1 MSALFHLRLQDVGN
15 ALGDCERGRD
25 FEDGATAPMLTRAV
39 NVEHGDSHYERYS
52 VFDSWTENGFAYIAV
67 QK

>member
-1 MSALFHLRLQDVGN
+1 
-15 ALGDCERGRD
+15 
-25 FEDGATAPMLTRAV
+25 MLTRAV